1 MAKKTTYYLIWKRVL
16 GKRTDK
22 GDFIYKDGKWKPDK
36 DSMIMD
42 RLMGYD
48 PTEPPGSP
56 YAMMD
61 SSIMDEI
68 EEISEEKAK
77 EFLKTNK
84 I

>member
-1 MAKKTTYYLIWKRVL
+1 MKKKTTYYLIWNRVL
-16 GKRTDK
+16 GKRTNK
-22 GDFIYKDGKWKPDK
+22 GDFIYIDGKWEPDK

-42 RLMGYD
+42 RLMGYN

-56 YAMMD
+56 YAMYN

-77 EFLKTNK
+77 EILK
-84 I
+84 